1 MYKRQVWNDLGL
13 TEFEKEWV
21 HNVSSNDVK
30 IFNENIL
37 DNIDRVSEIKI
48 FGGEPVLL
56 DRMWEF
62 LDKVEDDDAKQIDI
76 VMSTNLTQ
84 IKHKDWSLL
93 DIDKKFKSLKLM
105 VSCDHYGEQLEFI
118 RYPIDVKQ
126 FEQNLQIM
134 KDYIIFIACTVSVL
148 NVFDLKK
155 IEEYYK
161 DFAVSFEPV
170 YSPKSLSI
178 KNIPNKEILRIKVL
192 GKKIVN
198 GEMHILESN
207 FDYVFSVLNGK
218 IDEGTIKNLFTTIRN
233 DDKKID
239 ISFKIPD
246 KVLTGSKY
254 DIDII
259 INKPL
264 EEVIIAGAIKPH
276 QVNSFFE
283 QEILLEPLASG
294 GIFKMTRAPSKPG
307 IQIWS
312 GIIAHPEGMITFTKS
327 IDIVDKI

>member
-1 MYKRQVWNDLGL
+1 MFNLNLFKNIRFPLYLFIYL
-13 TEFEKEWV
+13 IFPYSAITET
-21 HNVSSNDVK
+21 
-30 IFNENIL
+30 L
-37 DNIDRVSEIKI
+37 
-48 FGGEPVLL
+48 
-56 DRMWEF
+56 
-62 LDKVEDDDAKQIDI
+62 QIDFI
-76 VMSTNLTQ
+76 RNLEN
-84 IKHKDWSLL
+84 SLNKR
-93 DIDKKFKSLKLM
+93 D
-105 VSCDHYGEQLEFI
+105 LEFI
-118 RYPIDVKQ
+118 RKNFRNDENQNIPKQ
-126 FEQNLQIM
+126 FSKI
-134 KDYIIFIACTVSVL
+134 L
-148 NVFDLKK
+148 NDFPDSKWKIKRLK
-155 IEEYYK
+155 
-161 DFAVSFEPV
+161 S
-170 YSPKSLSI
+170 
-178 KNIPNKEILRIKVL
+178 NIPNKEILRIKVL

-198 GEMHILESN
+198 GEIHILESN

-259 INKPL
+259 LNKPL

>member
-1 MYKRQVWNDLGL
+1 MINMFNLNFFRNIGFPLYLFIYLIIPYSAITQTLKVDFIRNLETSLNKRD
-13 TEFEKEWV
+13 
-21 HNVSSNDVK
+21 
-30 IFNENIL
+30 
-37 DNIDRVSEIKI
+37 
-48 FGGEPVLL
+48 
-56 DRMWEF
+56 
-62 LDKVEDDDAKQIDI
+62 
-76 VMSTNLTQ
+76 
-84 IKHKDWSLL
+84 
-93 DIDKKFKSLKLM
+93 
-105 VSCDHYGEQLEFI
+105 LEFI
-118 RYPIDVKQ
+118 RKNFRNDENKNIPKQ
-126 FEQNLQIM
+126 FS
-134 KDYIIFIACTVSVL
+134 KIINDFPDSKWKIKR
-148 NVFDLKK
+148 LK
-155 IEEYYK
+155 
-161 DFAVSFEPV
+161 S
-170 YSPKSLSI
+170 
-178 KNIPNKEILRIKVL
+178 NIPNKEILRIKVL

-198 GEMHILESN
+198 GEIHILESN

-259 INKPL
+259 LNKPL

-283 QEILLEPLASG
+283 QEILLEPLSSG